1 MISTIQTKT
10 VVDAAEGIT
19 YIIDAR
25 TNKILSYADRY
36 GNIYNENNKMV
47 ALAT

>member
-1 MISTIQTKT
+1 MTKQTKT
-10 VVDAAEGIT
+10 VVYAEKGRT
-19 YIIDAR
+19 YIIEAT

-36 GNIYNENNKMV
+36 GNIYNSNNKMV

>member
-1 MISTIQTKT
+1 MTKQTRT
-10 VVDAAEGIT
+10 VVDAEKGRT
-19 YIIDAR
+19 YIIDAT

-36 GNIYNENNKMV
+36 GNIYNKNNQMV